1 MCQETNEW
9 EEAKRS
15 TGMRRRLNIKTRVDS
30 YAMLL
35 GRKHLGQVFEL
46 TDFQGAVNLQK
57 LWAWYP

>member
-1 MCQETNEW
+1 
-9 EEAKRS
+9 
-15 TGMRRRLNIKTRVDS
+15 MRRRLNIKTRVDS